1 MRKALIWIGV
11 VIIIVGGLVWYAKNA
26 LELPARLEAVPM
38 DLTTRAMIPGIPNAR
53 YWVGVEIDTFA
64 RDVVAARDREIA
76 WRASQ
81 GLTGDLPPANLLA
94 VSGGGDKGAFGAG
107 LLNGW
112 TAAGTRP
119 EFKAV
124 TGVSTG
130 ALIAPFAFLGPE
142 YDPVLKEVYT
152 SISTDDILSPR
163 SVIAAIEN
171 DGMADNAP
179 LWNLIGEHVDEAL
192 LARIAEEHNKGR
204 TLLVATTDLDARQPV
219 VWNMGNIA
227 ASGAPNALELFRQI
241 LLASAAIPGA
251 FPPTMFQVEVDGR
264 EYQEMHVDGGASA
277 QVFMYPPGL
286 RNVLSSTGEAF
297 GRTGTVYIIR
307 NSSMTATWDPVE
319 RRTINIAGRA
329 IDSLIHTQG
338 IGDLYRIYATTQRD
352 GMDFNLAYIDSGF
365 VYENKTAQFETAF
378 MVALYDYGFAQG
390 RAGYPWQKVPPG
402 LQDSP

>member
-192 LARIAEEHNKGR
+192 LARIAEGR